1 MINQLQMKRILFI
14 LSTIAILW
22 GCEKVDRDEPL
33 KEDTPIEE
41 ETPDN
46 EVPDSL
52 LTDFVL
58 PEILYASVSDDDGQ
72 DEVQDEKKPD
82 TRTFVGDDGSKILW
96 HNGDAVSFFTGNT
109 HNVRYAYTGED
120 GVKKAELVKDSE
132 ISGSTGERLLYSQAV
147 YPYDETITVECE
159 GDKDKINL
167 TYPPTQTYAAGSF
180 GKDANIMVAAGKNN
194 SDEELFFRNA
204 CGYLV
209 IKLYGKVTDG
219 KPTKIKSITLSSVS
233 GTDKIAGSAAVLAS
247 HDAAPII
254 TMSDDASTAVTLD
267 CSNGGTGVELGTDA
281 ENATEFWFCLPPV
294 SFTGGIKISVTE
306 VSDRTYVKQTTKTVN
321 IKRNTIQPMA
331 ALEFVS
337 NAPAATR
344 LWYTRSDD
352 EKTPLTFYDGKTNPF
367 NADIKTDG
375 HYYDKTV
382 GKFVIEF
389 NSPLTTIKAEA
400 FRDTKIAT
408 INLPEGITTIEEGA
422 FENSK
427 LREITIPGSM
437 INIGVNA
444 FYKCYDLESVTFL
457 PSPTKTP
464 LNLCNIDFWGESGPF
479 YYSKLTSIDLN
490 RELVYVNEDGESFNP
505 DEPDEGI
512 FYLDNHDKVNS
523 VRVTLGPQVNNIW
536 KYMFAYL
543 PIQTLTIPGSVT
555 AIHNDVFLG
564 CTELAT
570 LTFEPSPSGTAL
582 TMGYDTDGEDENLFQ
597 DNNKLTTLNLN
608 REINYTM
615 TGVDT
620 ASEGLFGGMPTL
632 TSVTIGNQVST
643 LSKFMFAESG
653 ITELVIP
660 GTVNTIENDVFTG
673 CTKLAKL
680 TYNPSLTGTILTHGY
695 NDDNDDDGPFYDSPL
710 TTINLDR
717 EINYTYAS
725 SAANANEGLFGNKE
739 SLISVTLG
747 NQVRTLS
754 PYMFSNSGIQSIT
767 IHAGI
772 TSIGEYAFDDC
783 SSLTDLTFETSET
796 ALEIKGQGNS
806 DGPFYDSPL
815 TTIDYNRN
823 FVYKKVNGEE
833 FIPSDDSDGIFA
845 ISEDARNKVTTTP
858 STVNIGGLIKT
869 IPDHMFCNLPITEL
883 TIPATVTSI
892 GNSVFN
898 NCNNLATLTFEES
911 ITPLEIMGQGD
922 SDGPF
927 YDSPLTTIKYN
938 RNFVYKKVNGEEF
951 IPSDDSDGIFAISN
965 VAKNKITGKS
975 VVTIGELI
983 KTIPDYMCNNLA
995 ITELT
1000 IPKTVANVGLHAFHN
1015 CDRLSTIT
1023 IQDDTKSLNLVTQS
1037 YKMLGPFCH
1046 SPLNNIHLGREL
1058 LYNGG
1063 AYNPGSSGG
1072 GIFYSNKQEKVAEV
1086 TLKIS
1091 NNVQTI
1097 SPYMFAHLKLKS
1109 ITIPASITSIGLN
1122 AFVECQSLN
1131 SIVFEDSTTP
1141 LTVSCH
1147 HTWSILGPFHQS
1159 PLKSITLGR
1168 KINYVDSYGK
1178 PFTPSET
1185 DDGFFAS
1192 EDEVESLSITLTNN
1206 VQTISEYMFA
1216 GRPITQIKIPASVTE
1231 IKDHAF
1237 QSCTKL
1243 ESLTIPGTVNTIGND
1258 VFNECTSLA
1267 SVTFE
1272 PSPTKKALKIGYDT
1286 DGEDENL
1293 FQDSNSLTTLN
1304 LDRELDYTLTGID
1317 TESEGLFGGMKK
1329 LTSVTLGDQ
1338 VKTLFPYMFAGT
1350 GITELVIP
1358 GTVNEIKDFAFYNC
1372 EALEDL
1378 RFESSSNALTLGFQD
1393 WTDELGP
1400 FYQSPLKYIKL
1411 ERDIEYNDNYAASC
1425 DGWDEGAFSNKHYD
1439 SDDYDWTAKV
1449 IIGNQVTTLPK
1460 YMFATM
1466 RMQQLHIPESVE
1478 NIGKGLVEKCEV
1490 LNAIVLYD
1498 KLERPTNVED
1508 GAFGE
1513 VDDNYDIPG
1522 DKQYYIF
1529 VPYQREDGVI
1539 GIYYFNQE
1547 DTYWKYLHRI
1557 MVDDIIDEE
1566 QHIQNHHESRYYD
1579 KEKGEGEAG
1588 IIPGYEWYYQRYYLK
1603 QEDEVTPPTK

>member
-1 MINQLQMKRILFI
+1 MKKLLFI
-14 LSTIAILW
+14 SFALAFFW
-22 GCEKVDRDEPL
+22 GCEKVDSVAPER
-33 KEDTPIEE
+33 EE
-41 ETPDN
+41 EVIEGENPDK
-46 EVPDSL
+46 ETVDTL
-52 LTDFVL
+52 LTDYEL
-58 PEILYASVSDDDGQ
+58 PDILYASMSGENEEEPQ
-72 DEVQDEKKPD
+72 
-82 TRTFVGDDGSKILW
+82 TRTYVDNGVVLW
-96 HNGDAVSFFTGNT
+96 QNGDAVSYFAGNI
-109 HNVRYAYTGED
+109 HNARYLYTGDD
-120 GVKKAELVKDSE
+120 GLSKVELSKDNE
-132 ISGSTGERLLYSQAV
+132 KVGTTGHVLLKSQAV
-147 YPYDETITVECE
+147 YPYNDNITAVYE
-159 GDKDKINL
+159 DNIDKINL
-167 TYPPTQTYAAGSF
+167 AYPVTQKYGVNSF
-180 GKDANIMVAAGKNN
+180 GKDANIMVAAGTHN
-194 SDEELFFRNA
+194 SDDNLYFRNA

-209 IKLYGKVTDG
+209 IKLYGSTKV
-219 KPTKIKSITLSSVS
+219 KSIILSSVN
-233 GTDKIAGSAAVLAS
+233 GIDKIAGPAVVVAS
-247 HDAAPII
+247 SDAAPVI
-254 TMSDDASTAVTLD
+254 TLTEEASTAVTLD
-267 CSNGGTGVELGTDA
+267 CSNGGEGVQLGGDK
-281 ENATEFWFCLPPV
+281 EHATEFWFALPPV
-294 SFTGGIKISVTE
+294 SFTDGIKIIVND
-306 VSDRTYVKQTTKTVN
+306 VNGNTYTKQTSNEVN
-321 IKRNTIQPMA
+321 IVRNEVQPMA

-337 NAPAATR
+337 NTPAATK

-352 EKTPLTFYDGKTNPF
+352 NKSPLAFYDGKTNPF
-367 NADIKTDG
+367 NATIKANG
-375 HYYDKTV
+375 HYYDEKA

-389 NSPLTTIKAEA
+389 TSPLTTIQTEA
-400 FRDTKIAT
+400 FRDTEIAT
-408 INLPEGITTIEEGA
+408 INMPEGVTTIEEGA
-422 FENSK
+422 FENSH

-437 INIGVNA
+437 NNIGINV
-444 FYKCYDLESVTFL
+444 FYNCDALESVTFL

-464 LNLCNIDFWGESGPF
+464 LNIGCMDWTSEWGPF
-479 YYSKLTSIDLN
+479 YDSPLTSIDLN
-490 RELVYVNEDGESFNP
+490 RELICVWEDGSTFTPGSWDEGMFANEDYES
-505 DEPDEGI
+505 
-512 FYLDNHDKVNS
+512 VSS
-523 VRVTLGPQVNNIW
+523 VSVTLGPQVETLS
-536 KYMFAYL
+536 KYMFAKL

-555 AIHNDVFLG
+555 TIQNDVFYNCKAL
-564 CTELAT
+564 TS

-582 TMGYDTDGEDENLFQ
+582 TMGYDTDGEAENLFQ
-597 DNNKLTTLNLN
+597 DSCPLATLNLN
-608 REINYTM
+608 REINYTL

-632 TSVTIGNQVST
+632 TN
-643 LSKFMFAESG
+643 
-653 ITELVIP
+653 
-660 GTVNTIENDVFTG
+660 
-673 CTKLAKL
+673 
-680 TYNPSLTGTILTHGY
+680 
-695 NDDNDDDGPFYDSPL
+695 
-710 TTINLDR
+710 
-717 EINYTYAS
+717 
-725 SAANANEGLFGNKE
+725 
-739 SLISVTLG
+739 VTLG
-747 NQVRTLS
+747 DQVKTLHK
-754 PYMFSNSGIQSIT
+754 YVFAGSGIQSIA
-767 IHAGI
+767 IPAGI
-772 TSIGEYAFDDC
+772 TSIGEYAFDAC

-815 TTIDYNRN
+815 TTINYNRN
-823 FVYKKVNGEE
+823 FHYKKVNGED

-858 STVNIGGLIKT
+858 STVNIGGLIET
-869 IPDHMFCNLPITEL
+869 IQDRSFCNLPITEL
-883 TIPATVTSI
+883 TIPGTVTSI
-892 GNSVFN
+892 GNNVFNGCNRLATLTFKPSETSPATGITLGYNSDGEQEGPFLNSPLTSVNLNREISYTLASIDLDYDDEGIFYGKSLAEGVIIGEQVRTLSDYMFSGSGITSLAIPATLTKIGAYTFN
-898 NCNNLATLTFEES
+898 NCTNLTTLTFEES
-911 ITPLEIMGQGD
+911 TTPLEIMGQGD

-927 YDSPLTTIKYN
+927 YDSPLTTINYN
-938 RNFVYKKVNGEEF
+938 RNFHYKKVNGEDF

-965 VAKNKITGKS
+965 DAKNKITGKS

-983 KTIPDYMCNNLA
+983 QTIPDYMCNNLA

-1000 IPKTVANVGLHAFHN
+1000 IPNTVANLGMHAFGN
-1015 CDRLSTIT
+1015 CDRLSNIT
-1023 IQDDTKSLNLVTQS
+1023 IQDDTNSLNLQTQS
-1037 YKMLGPFCH
+1037 YGGGPFYN
-1046 SPLNNIHLGREL
+1046 SPLTDIYLGREI

-1063 AYNPGSSGG
+1063 AYNPGASGS
-1072 GIFYSNKQEKVAEV
+1072 GIFYSVNSAKVDEV
-1086 TLKIS
+1086 DLSIS

-1122 AFVECQSLN
+1122 AFVQCQSLN

-1159 PLKSITLGR
+1159 PLTSITLGR
-1168 KINYVDSYGK
+1168 KINYVDSNGQ

-1185 DDGFFAS
+1185 DHGFFAS
-1192 EDEVESLSITLTNN
+1192 EHEVESLSITLTNN

-1216 GRPITQIKIPASVTE
+1216 GRPITEINIPDSVTE

-1243 ESLTIPGTVNTIGND
+1243 ASLTIPGTVNTIGND

-1272 PSPTKKALKIGYDT
+1272 PSSTKEALKIGYDT

-1317 TESEGLFGGMKK
+1317 TESEGLFGGMKN

-1378 RFESSSNALTLGFQD
+1378 HFEWNANALTLGFQD
-1393 WTDELGP
+1393 FNDELGP

-1425 DGWDEGAFSNKHYD
+1425 DGWDEGAFSNEYYD
-1439 SDDYDWTAKV
+1439 SDDYNWTARV
-1449 IIGNQVTTLPK
+1449 IIGEQVTTLPK

-1498 KLERPTNVED
+1498 TVQRPTNVED

-1513 VDDNYDIPG
+1513 GEAIFSGPDSDPEAYAPG
-1522 DKQYYIF
+1522 NLQYYLF
-1529 VPYQREDGVI
+1529 VPYERGHGAN
-1539 GIYYFNQE
+1539 GIYHTVYDE
-1547 DTYWKYLHRI
+1547 HYWNILWGHI
-1557 MVDDIIDEE
+1557 MVENNDSSAP
-1566 QHIQNHHESRYYD
+1566 HIMNGHESRYYD

-1588 IIPGYEWYYQRYYLK
+1588 IIPGYEWYYQRYYLR
-1603 QEDEVTPPTK
+1603 QDTTPPTE